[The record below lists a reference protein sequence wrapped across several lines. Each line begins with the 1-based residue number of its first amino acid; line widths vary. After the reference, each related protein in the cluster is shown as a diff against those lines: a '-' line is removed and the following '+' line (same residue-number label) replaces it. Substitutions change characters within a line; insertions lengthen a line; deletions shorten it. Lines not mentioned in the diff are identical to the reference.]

1 MTNSVDIL
9 SILKAR
15 FGYDRFWHPQK
26 QIIEDVLAKRDV
38 LAVMPTGGGK
48 SLCYQL
54 PALVLPGVTLVVS
67 PLIALMKDQVD
78 ALNANGV
85 PSRFIN
91 SSLTYRESLQV
102 QNEVKSGV
110 VKLLYVAP
118 ERLPIPVFRRF
129 LQEANLNLIAI
140 DEAHCISEW
149 GHEFRPDYRNLLEL
163 RRSFPSTPVIALT
176 ATATEKVREDIADQ
190 LEIGSDRMYV
200 SSFNRSNLRYRVRPR
215 DGGAFE
221 ELVGL
226 LGSHRGEASI
236 IYCFSRKDTDDLAR
250 QLRERGISAL
260 PYHAGLDAE
269 TRRDTQD
276 KFIQDRIPAIV
287 ATIAFGMG
295 IDKPDVRLV
304 VHYSLPKSIEAYY
317 QETGRAGRDGIP
329 SECVALLS
337 PGDRVK
343 QEYFIRQMEDDAEQ
357 RNAREKLDKIVQYA
371 QSPSCR
377 RRFLLGYFG
386 EEYGEESCEACD
398 ICLDTSTTFDA
409 TEAAQK
415 ILSAVVRTGENF
427 GTNYVVDVLVG
438 SKNKKIAA
446 SCHDELSVYGI
457 VKEFSRKQL
466 KELFGQL
473 ESKGLLVRSKG
484 DYPTLSLSPE
494 GWEFLRKRTQLSLVR
509 PAEDRKGQRYKS
521 ATDPVQFD
529 QRLFEELRALRKE
542 LAEERNVP
550 PYVVFGNTSLIQM
563 ATTYP
568 QDEDEFS
575 DIQGVGRVKLKE
587 YGPKFTSF
595 IRDYVKANGITK
607 HRYGSLTGRGK
618 SGGGDINGRRPSPN
632 GETLRDMVC
641 RGLTLEEIAERR
653 GLDKATI
660 INDIETAASSGPF
673 LDISHLLPNSHRIAK
688 IADAFRDSESSLLYM
703 AKDRLGK
710 GFTYNELKLVR
721 IYLRQRG
728 RLPGG

>member
-54 PALVLPGVTLVVS
+54 PALAFNGVTLVVS

-85 PSRFIN
+85 HSRFIN
-91 SSLTYRESLQV
+91 SSLSYRESWQV
-102 QNEVKSGV
+102 QKEVRDGT

-118 ERLPIPVFRRF
+118 ERLPVPSFRRF
-129 LQEANLNLIAI
+129 LQDTNLDLIAI

-200 SSFNRSNLRYRVRPR
+200 SSFNRSNLSYRVRPR

-226 LGSHRGEASI
+226 LGSHRGEATI

-260 PYHAGLDAE
+260 PYHAGLNAE

-276 KFIQDRIPAIV
+276 KFIQDRIPVIV

-329 SECVALLS
+329 SECVAFLS

-343 QEYFIRQMEDDAEQ
+343 QEYFIRQIEDDAEQ
-357 RNAREKLDKIVQYA
+357 RNARQKLDKIVQYA
-371 QSPSCR
+371 QSPTCR

-409 TEAAQK
+409 TEAVQK

-446 SCHDELSVYGI
+446 AGHDELSVFGI
-457 VKEFSRKQL
+457 VKDFSRKQL

-484 DYPTLSLSPE
+484 DYPTLSLSE
-494 GWEFLRKRTQLSLVR
+494 AGWEFLRNRESISLIR
-509 PAEDRKGQRYKS
+509 PAEDLKRERDGG
-521 ATDPVQFD
+521 AADPVQFD
-529 QRLFEELRALRKE
+529 RELFSQLRALRRQI
-542 LAEERNVP
+542 AVDRGVP
-550 PYVVFGNTSLIQM
+550 PYVIFGDVSLRQM
-563 ATTYP
+563 AAIYP
-568 QDEDEFS
+568 QDEAEFAS
-575 DIQGVGRVKLKE
+575 IHGVGNLKVRE
-587 YGPKFTSF
+587 YGPRF
-595 IRDYVKANGITK
+595 IKLIREYVEANNITTYRAGVGMRMGRSANRSPRSNVLGPT
-607 HRYGSLTGRGK
+607 HRVTKQLLEGGRSL
-618 SGGGDINGRRPSPN
+618 DEIAA
-632 GETLRDMVC
+632 E
-641 RGLTLEEIAERR
+641 RGLAQTTIVGHIERLVNSGEIVDLGCLAPTGDRLR
-653 GLDKATI
+653 K
-660 INDIETAASSGPF
+660 IETAFEENDNGLLGPVKER
-673 LDISHLLPNSHRIAK
+673 LG
-688 IADAFRDSESSLLYM
+688 DAFDYEELRLARLY
-703 AKDRLGK
+703 LNQLK
-710 GFTYNELKLVR
+710 GLSKS
-721 IYLRQRG
+721 
-728 RLPGG
+728 